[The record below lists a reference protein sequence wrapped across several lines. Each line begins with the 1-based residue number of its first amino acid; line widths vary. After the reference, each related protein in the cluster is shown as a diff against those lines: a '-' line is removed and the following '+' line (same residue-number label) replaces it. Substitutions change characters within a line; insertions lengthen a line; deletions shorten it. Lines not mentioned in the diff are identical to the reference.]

1 MQVKPTLGR
10 RVAVCLTTILAFI
23 GMVAAPVQA
32 DTEKPPPGISTETW
46 RARPTA
52 PVFSASA
59 SPILCFSGHVQGIG
73 WTAWDCNDGDWAFAG
88 TENQSLSLEAI
99 LIIAYN
105 TGGRTCA
112 QAHSKDIGW
121 GAFPCEDDGREFA
134 VGTTGQSLQMEAFRF
149 RHTTRWSC
157 NNAHGQNYG
166 WQTGGCVGPDQSRMA
181 GTTGQSLRLEAATAT
196 IL

>member
-1 MQVKPTLGR
+1 MQVKTTFGR

-32 DTEKPPPGISTETW
+32 DTEKPPPGISAEAW
-46 RARPTA
+46 RARPAA

-73 WTAWDCNDGDWAFAG
+73 WTAWDCNDGDWAYAG

-99 LIIAYN
+99 LIIAEN
-105 TGGRTCA
+105 TGGKTCA
-112 QAHSKDIGW
+112 RAHSKDIGW
-121 GAFPCEDDGREFA
+121 GAFPCEYDKREFA
-134 VGTTGQSLQMEAFRF
+134 VGTTGQGRQMEAFEFGNTNR
-149 RHTTRWSC
+149 TTC
-157 NNAHGQNYG
+157 NNAHVQNSG
-166 WQTGGCVGPDQSRMA
+166 WQQYGCVGADQYRIA
-181 GTTGQSLRLEAATAT
+181 GTTGQSLRLEMAAAT